1 MRDRAYDRVVK
12 AHEHLSLKA
21 AKLYALKLERECEL
35 FNRLTLDKLNGPFVV
50 VKKPSRMDILR
61 SKLVEK
67 NFVDQ
72 YIHFQRK

>member
-35 FNRLTLDKLNGPFVV
+35 FNRLTLDRLDEPFIVV
-50 VKKPSRMDILR
+50 AEPSRMDILR

-67 NFVDQ
+67 NFLNQ
-72 YIHFQRK
+72 YKKYND